1 MDKTLLEPR
10 EMVRPKE
17 VCFSE
22 SSLRT
27 GDRTRSSY
35 YLNVGGAEKGASTP
49 QFSPGSQGPR
59 GFTPTP
65 QWSRSE
71 LHQCREGR
79 APLGRSPSSWTGTS
93 WPTSSRGVTRLYGLT
108 ISNIPEKIR
117 QTSIKSLDGSVDEK
131 QLRCT
136 WRSGATTVT
145 CTRCL
150 ASPSSTPPAPSSCG
164 RAARAGRR
172 RCPLQ

>member
-71 LHQCREGR
+71 IQ
-79 APLGRSPSSWTGTS
+79 SFTS
-93 WPTSSRGVTRLYGLT
+93 AEKDGLRWGDRLPAGLAH
-108 ISNIPEKIR
+108 P
-117 QTSIKSLDGSVDEK
+117 G
-131 QLRCT
+131 LRLP
-136 WRSGATTVT
+136 G
-145 CTRCL
+145 
-150 ASPSSTPPAPSSCG
+150 G
-164 RAARAGRR
+164 
-172 RCPLQ
+172 